1 MRDLNEARNPRKNS
15 HTKYQYD
22 NLIHTKYIY
31 ITFALLPIQEL

>member
-1 MRDLNEARNPRKNS
+1 MQDLNKARNLRKNR